1 MGCAKALKTANV
13 GFSIL
18 TLPFASLC
26 DEQVTKLSAFQA
38 LTDRRKRMSLPTQGL
53 WEVNDRQ
60 YPGSATR

>member
-26 DEQVTKLSAFQA
+26 DEQVTKLSAFRA

-53 WEVNDRQ
+53 
-60 YPGSATR
+60 